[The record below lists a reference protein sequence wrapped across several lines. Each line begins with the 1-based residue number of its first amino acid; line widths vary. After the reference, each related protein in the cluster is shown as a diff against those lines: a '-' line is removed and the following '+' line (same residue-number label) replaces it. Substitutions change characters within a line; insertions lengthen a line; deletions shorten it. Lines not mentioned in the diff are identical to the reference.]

1 VNDVREKL
9 NQQKVLVTGASGFIG
24 RRLVKAL
31 ANAGAEV
38 TALSRTRSGAA
49 ELGGS
54 SVKTVIASLNRPS
67 DLPEILLGQD
77 VVFHLAYDVRAPA
90 AENLSAFEN
99 LYEAAIKSGVGRFV
113 HTSSIVVYDGWPDQ
127 DIDENSPVDRPGG
140 SPYRRA
146 KIEMERKLMNGPLP
160 AAILQPT
167 IVYGPGSAQWTD
179 ALASNIA
186 SGGIVLPTP
195 ICECNGVFVDDVVQA
210 LLRAA
215 ALPDLDRER
224 FIISG
229 PSTFSWAQLLEG
241 YARIVETGKVEYRP
255 LEELIDRIGP
265 KPDESADNDAPST
278 MAKISAIGRRV
289 LGRERFENLVR
300 LARQRLA
307 KDGLTYPGHHLLEE
321 FSSTGT
327 CRIDH
332 ARKRLGYRPEFDL
345 ENGLAATEQHIRSL
359 LGRD

>member
-1 VNDVREKL
+1 M
-9 NQQKVLVTGASGFIG
+9 VTGASGFIG

-31 ANAGAEV
+31 ADAGAEV
-38 TALSRTRSGAA
+38 TALSRTGFGAA
-49 ELGGS
+49 DLGSG
-54 SVKTVIASLNRPS
+54 SVKTVTGSLNKPA
-67 DLPEILLGQD
+67 DLPEILRGQN
-77 VVFHLAYDVRAPA
+77 VVFHLAYDVRASA

-99 LYEAAIKSGVGRFV
+99 LYNAAIKSGVGRFV
-113 HTSSIVVYDGWPDQ
+113 HTSSIVVYDGWPDR
-127 DIDENSPVDRPGG
+127 DLDEKSPMDRPGG

-146 KIEMERKLMNGPLP
+146 KIDMERQLMNGPLP

-186 SGGIVLPTP
+186 AGGIVLPTP
-195 ICECNGVFVDDVVQA
+195 VGDCNGVFVNDVVQA
-210 LLRAA
+210 LIRAA
-215 ALPDLDRER
+215 VLPDLDRER

-229 PSTFSWAQLLEG
+229 PSSFSWSQLLEG
-241 YARIVETGKVEYRP
+241 YAKIIGTGNVEYRP
-255 LEELIDRIGP
+255 LDELSERIGP
-265 KPDESADNDAPST
+265 KPDESADDDAPSA

-321 FSSTGT
+321 YSATGT
-327 CRIDH
+327 CQIDH

-345 ENGLAATEQHIRSL
+345 EKGLAASEQHIRSM
-359 LGRD
+359 LGRG